1 MNDKVVMLP
10 MSSKKCN
17 MQNKKC
23 DYKTLAIMTLYS
35 NFTPIEMQDE
45 KGVYETYRFLY
56 KNKIIKF
63 TKEIEEISNNK
74 INTIIKNMRKLSNL
88 DGDLVIA
95 NVNEAGEIYYIINY
109 ADEKERKYVT
119 IEDDILRMLIN
130 ACSSHAIKIYILLK
144 YICGDKEKKMT
155 REFIAKQIG
164 LSSSKGVDIVS
175 DCTSVLASS
184 GFINKRKEYNYGNDV
199 KCDVYYSV
207 NSHDKWL
214 EIKNRN

>member
-63 TKEIEEISNNK
+63 TKEIEEIY
-74 INTIIKNMRKLSNL
+74 
-88 DGDLVIA
+88 A
-95 NVNEAGEIYYIINY
+95 NENIGE
-109 ADEKERKYVT
+109 
-119 IEDDILRMLIN
+119 
-130 ACSSHAIKIYILLK
+130 
-144 YICGDKEKKMT
+144 
-155 REFIAKQIG
+155 
-164 LSSSKGVDIVS
+164 
-175 DCTSVLASS
+175 
-184 GFINKRKEYNYGNDV
+184 
-199 KCDVYYSV
+199 
-207 NSHDKWL
+207 
-214 EIKNRN
+214 